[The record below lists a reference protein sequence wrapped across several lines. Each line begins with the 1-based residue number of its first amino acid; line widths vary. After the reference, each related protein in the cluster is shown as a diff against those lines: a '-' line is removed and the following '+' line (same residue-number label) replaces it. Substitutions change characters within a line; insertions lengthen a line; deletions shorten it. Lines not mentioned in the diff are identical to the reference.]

1 LDAEANIWA
10 QRYENE
16 AWKRLYNEQLLSLY
30 RVIKSMILMWVSHI
44 ARMKECRTP
53 VKIRTNKPTGKRPL
67 GRPRCRWEENVRMR
81 FKEISMNKKKYKI
94 S

>member
-1 LDAEANIWA
+1 MEEGRSAFI
-10 QRYENE
+10 
-16 AWKRLYNEQLLSLY
+16 
-30 RVIKSMILMWVSHI
+30 ILTGI
-44 ARMKECRTP
+44 
-53 VKIRTNKPTGKRPL
+53 PTGKRPL